1 MDFHPYMFMTLL
13 SSIDPSN
20 KIYCSILL
28 GILYIISKIF
38 PFCEIKEELINY
50 FKNND
55 KMVKKLYPSYVIPV
69 VRGSNSSATK
79 PIYSDTFLAI
89 IYNAEQNVKKLQTST
104 TEIMTSNR
112 DLNVSIFDDSSKDKS
127 LNTSFINLPINN
139 KKVIIFDDIYF
150 ELNDIK
156 TKETPEDDN
165 KKTPVVSGFTKYVI
179 TISTHKKMDY
189 LDNFVDR
196 CLKVYIASKNKNI
209 DDKLKIYELDSFE
222 TSENVIESIF
232 SVHLSEHNKDLKTN
246 IFFEDKQK
254 LINYI
259 NPFIYNPD
267 EIVNIGE
274 EKYKRVGFTFKAGL
288 LFHGYPGCG
297 KTSTIKAILK
307 YTNRHGIN
315 INLSKIT
322 SCKQLE
328 HVFRK
333 RIFNGV
339 ELSGK
344 QLCYIL
350 EDCDAT
356 ENNFILSRN
365 DNDVDKRV
373 SGEMSDFAKFVEFS
387 STTVKNVKSDQLN
400 LSCFLNILDGIIELH
415 GIMIIL
421 TSNFPERIDEALIRP
436 GRIDYRH
443 EFKKASHNTVVQMLK
458 FKYELSDEGVIK
470 HLSDFNIRDEIL
482 SPAKIQTIC
491 FENNNIEDC
500 KRELLYAAQNI

>member
-1 MDFHPYMFMTLL
+1 MSLL
-13 SSIDPSN
+13 SSIEPSN
-20 KIYCSILL
+20 KIYGSILI
-28 GILYIISKIF
+28 GIIYIISKLF

-55 KMVKKLYPSYVIPV
+55 NMTKKLYPSYIVPV
-69 VRGSNSSATK
+69 VRGSNNSATK
-79 PIYSDTFLAI
+79 AVYSDTFLAI
-89 IYNAEQNVKKLQTST
+89 INYAERNVKKFQTST
-104 TEIMTSNR
+104 TEIMTNNR
-112 DLNVSIFDDSSKDKS
+112 DLNINFWNNESDKDKS

-139 KKVIIFDDIYF
+139 KKIIIYDDIQF

-156 TKETPEDDN
+156 TKENSDDDK
-165 KKTPVVSGFTKYVI
+165 KKTPAVAGFNKYVI

-196 CLKVYIASKNKNI
+196 CLKEYFASKNKNV

-222 TSENVIESIF
+222 TSENHIESIF
-232 SVHLSEHNKDLKTN
+232 TTHLSEHNKDLKTN
-246 IFFEDKQK
+246 IFFEDKHK

-288 LFHGYPGCG
+288 LFYGSPGCG

-344 QLCYIL
+344 QLCFIL

-365 DNDVDKRV
+365 DNDVDRTPIENK
-373 SGEMSDFAKFVEFS
+373 GDISDFAKFVEFS
-387 STTVKNVKSDQLN
+387 TSTKNVKSDQLN

-443 EFKKASHNTVVQMLK
+443 EFKKASHNTVIQMLK
-458 FKYELSDEGVIK
+458 FKYELSDEDVIK
-470 HLSDFNIRDEIL
+470 HLSDFNIRDEVL

-500 KRELLYAAQNI
+500 KRELLYAAQSI